1 VGKALPLEATIR
13 LGQIAPNEVQVQVY
27 HGALNPQ
34 GDLTDGTATELK
46 YDSSSDGVHLF
57 KGSIECASSGRFG
70 FALRVLPRHEALVTP
85 FATKLIY
92 WA

>member
-1 VGKALPLEATIR
+1 MQGESAGGRIGGGKLLRSRPRPTARASTPTAWSTTISA
-13 LGQIAPNEVQVQVY
+13 G
-27 HGALNPQ
+27 
-34 GDLTDGTATELK
+34 LTWARP
-46 YDSSSDGVHLF
+46 
-57 KGSIECASSGRFG
+57 ASSGRFG